1 MSRGTVLPRC
11 QIRGQVITIAS
22 RQAPIAASP
31 TSRRVI
37 SRRNMSRASS
47 QFAMNAAER
56 RNMVGGV
63 VIALIA
69 IGVIAFL
76 AFDAWILFR
85 VFAGRASRDDY
96 GTFMVPGETTVTAP
110 AGKLKISYQEEYK
123 ASSTGDSIDFG
134 VPGELQVTITNDAGG
149 EPMEIK
155 GPGFRGTGESLDTGS
170 GWSRALVG
178 TLQITEPGSYT
189 VKAGPSVEG
198 GVESKILIGK

>member
-1 MSRGTVLPRC
+1 M
-11 QIRGQVITIAS
+11 
-22 RQAPIAASP
+22 
-31 TSRRVI
+31 
-37 SRRNMSRASS
+37 
-47 QFAMNAAER
+47 
-56 RNMVGGV
+56 

-69 IGVIAFL
+69 VGVIAFL
-76 AFDAWILFR
+76 AIDAYIILR
-85 VFAGRASRDDY
+85 VFKSRASRDDY

-134 VPGELQVTITNDAGG
+134 VPGELQVTITNDASG